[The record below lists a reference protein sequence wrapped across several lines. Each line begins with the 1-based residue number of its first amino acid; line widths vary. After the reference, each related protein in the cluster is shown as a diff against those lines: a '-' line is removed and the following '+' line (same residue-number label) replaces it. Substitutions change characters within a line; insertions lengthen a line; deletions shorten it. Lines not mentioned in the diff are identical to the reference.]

1 MTSTADKDTGDL
13 WQVEMKGHRQRDYWE
28 AEAGTTVGTR
38 SKKKKPQET
47 RREACTCGSGGFLA

>member
-38 SKKKKPQET
+38 SKKKATGDQK
-47 RREACTCGSGGFLA
+47 GSLHMW

>member
-38 SKKKKPQET
+38 SKKKSHRIPEGK
-47 RREACTCGSGGFLA
+47 LAHVVVGDP